1 MNKKTIIY
9 SFVGLLTSSSLAGL
23 LVTNR
28 TQAQSTNPDYKL
40 HHPGTQTP
48 APQSNMMT
56 RPDQHFI
63 EMMIPHHQD
72 AVEMANLALTS
83 SKRSEIKKFAEAIK
97 RDQTREIE
105 QMRGWYKAWYGKDVP
120 QVAMGQGMM
129 GNCQGMGQMGQ
140 GMMGSQGMGQMG
152 QGMMGNCQG
161 MGQMGQGMMGSQGM
175 GQRMG
180 QGMMTK
186 NGMMHTD
193 LVALN
198 NASDFDKE
206 FIRQMIPYDQMAVNM
221 AQMVLKQKTRPEI
234 RTLAQSI
241 IKSQTAEID
250 QMQKWQQDW
259 FR

>member
-1 MNKKTIIY
+1 
-9 SFVGLLTSSSLAGL
+9 
-23 LVTNR
+23 
-28 TQAQSTNPDYKL
+28 
-40 HHPGTQTP
+40 
-48 APQSNMMT
+48 
-56 RPDQHFI
+56 
-63 EMMIPHHQD
+63 
-72 AVEMANLALTS
+72 
-83 SKRSEIKKFAEAIK
+83 
-97 RDQTREIE
+97 
-105 QMRGWYKAWYGKDVP
+105 
-120 QVAMGQGMM
+120 
-129 GNCQGMGQMGQ
+129 
-140 GMMGSQGMGQMG
+140 MG

-250 QMQKWQQDW
+250 EMQKWQQDW

>member
-9 SFVGLLTSSSLAGL
+9 SFVGLLTSSGLAGL

-28 TQAQSTNPDYKL
+28 TQAQSTNPDYNL

-105 QMRGWYKAWYGKDVP
+105 QMRGWYKAWYGKEIP
-120 QVAMGQGMM
+120 QVA
-129 GNCQGMGQMGQ
+129 
-140 GMMGSQGMGQMG
+140 MG

-250 QMQKWQQDW
+250 EMQKWQQDW